1 MNSGLNIIVCI
12 KAVLKE
18 APEGPLV
25 RSSETC
31 VLNAYDIPAL
41 EAAFKL
47 RESHGGSVAVITLG
61 PETCEF
67 VIREALAMG
76 ADRGYLVC
84 DSALAGSDTL
94 ATSKALGAAVGRLAP
109 FDLVLL
115 GTRSSDSDTGHVG
128 PQTAELLGLPLVTGV
143 YGIEKKGK
151 TLTVDRKADGF
162 VERYELDMP
171 SVLTVHPSS
180 DRPGY
185 LGLKDIEKAY
195 GERQIIRWSLRD
207 IGLAPEQVG
216 QKGSPT
222 KVLSLSRIKRERR
235 CKFLEG
241 TEEEQADKLVD
252 LLVEW
257 GMEW

>member
-1 MNSGLNIIVCI
+1 MGLNMVVCV
-12 KAVLKE
+12 KAVLIK

-31 VLNAYDIPAL
+31 ALNPYDIPAL
-41 EAAFKL
+41 EAALKL
-47 RESHGGSVAVITLG
+47 RQSHGGTITVITLG

-84 DSALAGSDTL
+84 DGALAGSDTL
-94 ATSKALGAAVGRLAP
+94 ATSKALGAATGKLAP
-109 FDLVLL
+109 YDLILL
-115 GTRSSDSDTGHVG
+115 GTRSSDSDTGQVG

-143 YGIEKKGK
+143 YGIRKNGK

-171 SVLTVHPSS
+171 AVLTVHPSS
-180 DRPGY
+180 DWSGY
-185 LGLKDIEKAY
+185 LGLKDIEEAY
-195 GERQIIRWSLRD
+195 GDRQITRWCLRD
-207 IGLAPEQVG
+207 IMLAPEQVG
-216 QKGSPT
+216 QRGSPT
-222 KVLSLSRIKRERR
+222 RVLSLSRIKRERR

-241 TEEEQADKLVD
+241 TEEEQAEKLVD
-252 LLVEW
+252 LLIEWGVEW
-257 GMEW
+257 